1 MFIGSAVALV
11 TPFKDGEINFET
23 LKKLIN
29 FHIENK
35 TDAIVVCGTT
45 GESSTLTDEEKKEL
59 FKIAVNEVKGRVP
72 LIAGT
77 GKNITKDSIELTKF
91 AKSAGADCA
100 LVVTPYYNKTTQTG
114 LIEHFSIIADESDFP
129 VILYN
134 VPSRTGLNTTPETV
148 FELSKNK
155 NITGI
160 KEASGNISQ
169 ITEIARLCGDKINI
183 YSGNDDHILPVLAV
197 GGKGVI
203 STVAN
208 IAPKETSELVHS
220 FFDGNIEKSREIQF
234 RLIPLINAL
243 FIEVNPIPVKTA
255 MRLLG
260 WEVGELRRP
269 LIEMNPENL
278 KILERKLKNFG
289 FKVKEL

>member
-23 LKKLIN
+23 LKNLIN

-100 LVVTPYYNKTTQTG
+100 LIVTPYYNKTTQSG
-114 LIEHFSIIADESDFP
+114 LIEHFSIIADDSDFP

-183 YSGNDDHILPVLAV
+183 YSGNDDHILPVLSV

-208 IAPKETSELVHS
+208 VAPKETSELVHS

-269 LIEMNPENL
+269 LTEMNPENL
-278 KILERKLKNFG
+278 KILKRELKNFG

>member
-59 FKIAVNEVKGRVP
+59 FKIAINEVKGRVP

-77 GKNITKDSIELTKF
+77 GKNITKDTIELTKF

-169 ITEIARLCGDKINI
+169 ISEIARLCGDKINI
-183 YSGNDDHILPVLAV
+183 YSGNDDHILPVLSV

-269 LIEMNPENL
+269 LTEMNPENL
-278 KILERKLKNFG
+278 KILKRELKNFG

>member
-1 MFIGSAVALV
+1 MYIGSAVALV

-59 FKIAVNEVKGRVP
+59 FKTTVNEVKGRVP

-91 AKSAGADCA
+91 AKSAGANCA
-100 LVVTPYYNKTTQTG
+100 LVVTPYYNKTTQSG

-155 NITGI
+155 NIIGI

-183 YSGNDDHILPVLAV
+183 YSGNDDHILPVLSV

-269 LIEMNPENL
+269 LTEMNPENL
-278 KILERKLKNFG
+278 KILKRELKNFG

>member
-59 FKIAVNEVKGRVP
+59 FKTTVNEVKGRVP

-91 AKSAGADCA
+91 AKSAGANCA
-100 LVVTPYYNKTTQTG
+100 LVVTPYYNKTTQSG

-155 NITGI
+155 NIIGI

-183 YSGNDDHILPVLAV
+183 YSGNDDHILPVLSV

-269 LIEMNPENL
+269 LTEMNPENL
-278 KILERKLKNFG
+278 KILKRELKNFG

>member
-100 LVVTPYYNKTTQTG
+100 LVVTPYYNKTTQSG

-183 YSGNDDHILPVLAV
+183 YSGNDDHILPVLSV

-208 IAPKETSELVHS
+208 VAPKETSELVHS

-269 LIEMNPENL
+269 LTEMNPENL
-278 KILERKLKNFG
+278 KILKRELKNFG

>member
-1 MFIGSAVALV
+1 VFIGSAVALV

-29 FHIENK
+29 FHIENR

-45 GESSTLTDEEKKEL
+45 GESATLTDEEKKEL
-59 FKIAVNEVKGRVP
+59 FKTTVNEVKRRVP

-77 GKNITKDSIELTKF
+77 GKNITKDSIELTRF

-100 LVVTPYYNKTTQTG
+100 LVVTPYYNKTTQSG

-134 VPSRTGLNTTPETV
+134 VPSRTGLNMKPETV

-160 KEASGNISQ
+160 KEASGNIDQ

-183 YSGNDDHILPVLAV
+183 YSGNDDHILPILSV

-208 IAPKETSELVHS
+208 IAPKEASELVHS

-243 FIEVNPIPVKTA
+243 FTEVNPIPVKTA

-269 LIEMNPENL
+269 LTEMNPENL
-278 KILERKLKNFG
+278 KILKRELKNFG
-289 FKVKEL
+289 FKVKGL

>member
-1 MFIGSAVALV
+1 VFIGSAVALV

-59 FKIAVNEVKGRVP
+59 FKTAVNEVKGRVP

-100 LVVTPYYNKTTQTG
+100 LVVTPYYNKTTQSG

-129 VILYN
+129 VIMYN
-134 VPSRTGLNTTPETV
+134 VPSRTGLNMKPETV

-183 YSGNDDHILPVLAV
+183 YSGNDDHILPVLSV

-243 FIEVNPIPVKTA
+243 FTEVNPIPVKTA
-255 MRLLG
+255 MRILG

-269 LIEMNPENL
+269 LTEMNPENL
-278 KILERKLKNFG
+278 KILKRELKNFG
-289 FKVKEL
+289 FEVKEL

>member
-59 FKIAVNEVKGRVP
+59 FKIAINEVKGRVP

-77 GKNITKDSIELTKF
+77 GKNITKDTIELTKF

-100 LVVTPYYNKTTQTG
+100 LVVTPYYNKTTQSG

-183 YSGNDDHILPVLAV
+183 YSGNDDHILPVLSI

-220 FFDGNIEKSREIQF
+220 FFGGNIEKSREIQF

-269 LIEMNPENL
+269 LTEMNPENL
-278 KILERKLKNFG
+278 KILKRELKNFG

>member
-11 TPFKDGEINFET
+11 TPFKYGEINFET

-59 FKIAVNEVKGRVP
+59 FKIAVNEVNGRVP

-183 YSGNDDHILPVLAV
+183 YSGNDDHILPVLSV

-220 FFDGNIEKSREIQF
+220 FFYGNIEKSREIQF

-278 KILERKLKNFG
+278 KILERELKNFG

>member
-35 TDAIVVCGTT
+35 IDAIVVCGTT

-91 AKSAGADCA
+91 AKSVGADCA

-114 LIEHFSIIADESDFP
+114 LVEHFSIIADESDFP

-134 VPSRTGLNTTPETV
+134 VPSRTGLNMKPETV

-183 YSGNDDHILPVLAV
+183 YSGNDDHILPVLSV

-269 LIEMNPENL
+269 LTEMNPENL
-278 KILERKLKNFG
+278 KILERELKNFG

>member
-1 MFIGSAVALV
+1 VFIGSAVALV

-59 FKIAVNEVKGRVP
+59 FKTTVNEVKGRVP

-91 AKSAGADCA
+91 AKSAGANCA
-100 LVVTPYYNKTTQTG
+100 LVVTPYYNKTTQSG

-155 NITGI
+155 NIIGI

-183 YSGNDDHILPVLAV
+183 YSGNDDHILPVLSV

-269 LIEMNPENL
+269 LTEMNPENL
-278 KILERKLKNFG
+278 KILKRELKNFG

>member
-1 MFIGSAVALV
+1 VFIGSAVALV

-77 GKNITKDSIELTKF
+77 GKNITKDTIELTKF

-100 LVVTPYYNKTTQTG
+100 LIVTPYYNKTTQSG
-114 LIEHFSIIADESDFP
+114 LIEHFSIIADDSDFP

-183 YSGNDDHILPVLAV
+183 YSGNDDHILPVLSV

-269 LIEMNPENL
+269 LTEMNPENL
-278 KILERKLKNFG
+278 KTLKRELKNFG

>member
-77 GKNITKDSIELTKF
+77 GKNITKDSIELTKY

-100 LVVTPYYNKTTQTG
+100 LVVTPYYNKTTQSG

-169 ITEIARLCGDKINI
+169 ISEIARLCGDKINI
-183 YSGNDDHILPVLAV
+183 YSGNDDHILPVLSV

-208 IAPKETSELVHS
+208 VAPKETSELVHS
-220 FFDGNIEKSREIQF
+220 FFDGNLEKSREIQF

-269 LIEMNPENL
+269 LTEMNPENL
-278 KILERKLKNFG
+278 KILKRELKNFG

>member
-1 MFIGSAVALV
+1 VFIGSAVALV

-35 TDAIVVCGTT
+35 IDAIVVCGTT

-91 AKSAGADCA
+91 AKSVGADCA

-114 LIEHFSIIADESDFP
+114 LVEHFSIIADESDFP

-134 VPSRTGLNTTPETV
+134 VPSRTGLNMKPETV

-169 ITEIARLCGDKINI
+169 ITEIARLCGNKINI
-183 YSGNDDHILPVLAV
+183 YSGNDDHILPVLSV

-269 LIEMNPENL
+269 LTEMNPENL
-278 KILERKLKNFG
+278 KILERELKNFG